1 MPGKL
6 GRTSEQRLAILR
18 NQASSLLWYG
28 KIETTKARAKEL
40 KSYVEKIITA
50 AINTYDDTIESTKV
64 VTEKTGKKEKEV
76 TVTVVKDGP
85 KKLAARRRI
94 MAKLYD
100 LQEIKAFNESKS
112 AYKART
118 ADVAHPLIEKLFNE
132 IAPKYAQRNDEKN
145 CAGGYTRI
153 KFCGSVGTPPNLDDL
168 TAALNETIPAHLSYQ
183 YQYRYLLIREIH
195 GVMTISEIMQTE
207 IDKFARRTTNG

>member
-6 GRTSEQRLAILR
+6 GRTSEQRMAILR
-18 NQASSLLWYG
+18 NQASCLLWYG

-40 KSYVEKIITA
+40 RSYVEKIITT
-50 AINTYDDTIESTKV
+50 AINAYDDTIEGSKV
-64 VTEKTGKKEKEV
+64 VTEKVGKKEKEV

-85 KKLAARRRI
+85 KKLAARRKI
-94 MAKLYD
+94 MSKLYD
-100 LQEIKAFNESKS
+100 LQEIKGFNESKS

-118 ADVAHPLIEKLFNE
+118 EEIAHPLVEKLFNE

-153 KFCGSVGTPPNLDDL
+153 MTLGERRGD
-168 TAALNETIPAHLSYQ
+168 AAEVAIIEL
-183 YQYRYLLIREIH
+183 
-195 GVMTISEIMQTE
+195 V
-207 IDKFARRTTNG
+207 